1 MGTGGR
7 TLGGWGGK
15 SSAGLAQAVLFS
27 GCVEAKTSGSRLLT
41 LIAFV
46 LLLSCLKSPLEQS
59 QEMAVD
65 IHSFPKALSFRFSS
79 NGGRALLVGAQVLS
93 LASVVLCSADVALG
107 LGGDPGELPCCPGF
121 PPPVASPS
129 TRPCPLT
136 VDPGWGPSS
145 LPGGAGTLHP
155 QGVRCGR
162 AGGWESPL
170 RTLTDSLRTP
180 DSFPPLP
187 LTVSLAVTLQ

>member
-1 MGTGGR
+1 M
-7 TLGGWGGK
+7 
-15 SSAGLAQAVLFS
+15 
-27 GCVEAKTSGSRLLT
+27 LT

-59 QEMAVD
+59 REMAVD
-65 IHSFPKALSFRFSS
+65 IHSFPKALSFASF
-79 NGGRALLVGAQVLS
+79 RAAGE
-93 LASVVLCSADVALG
+93 LCSWALRYFPWRVWSCA
-107 LGGDPGELPCCPGF
+107 LRTWPWDWAETRESFRARPGF